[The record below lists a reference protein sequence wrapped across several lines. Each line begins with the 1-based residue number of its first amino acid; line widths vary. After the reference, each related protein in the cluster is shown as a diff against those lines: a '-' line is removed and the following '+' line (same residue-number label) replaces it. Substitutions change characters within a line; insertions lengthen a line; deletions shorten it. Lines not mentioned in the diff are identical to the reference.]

1 MSSYRELETRYRRL
15 AAIGQATGML
25 HWDAAVMM
33 PAGGADA
40 RAEQIAALVS
50 LRHELQCRPDMAD
63 LFAAAEEEKDLSP
76 WQAANLREMRRGW
89 RHATALPADLVEARS
104 KAGMASEM
112 AWREARPNSDFAA
125 ITGLLAEVLRL
136 ETEAAGIKAEA
147 LGCTP
152 YDALLDKYSPG
163 IDTATV
169 ERTFAQLTAFLPG
182 FIAAVIER
190 QASNPAP
197 ETPKGPFPEATQRAV
212 GMRFMQALGFDFGGG
227 RLDVSTHPFSGGTP
241 DDLRITT
248 RYDEDDFA
256 TGLMGILHET
266 GHALYERGLPK
277 DWRLQPVGTARGMD
291 VHESQSLLIE
301 MQACRSKPFIDYAAP
316 LLKDAFGGSGPLW
329 DAGNLYGIFT
339 HVNCGLI
346 RVDADEA
353 TYPLHV
359 ILRTD
364 LERAMLAGDLAIDDL
379 PGAWNEAM
387 QRLLGLVPPDDTDG
401 CMQDIHWFDGAF
413 GYFPSYTMGAMAA
426 AQFFQ
431 AAVTS
436 VPEIPDAIGRG
447 DFKPLYGW
455 LGINI
460 HQQGSYLE
468 TPDLIAAATGAPLDP
483 EIFIAHLQSRYL
495 G

>member
-1 MSSYRELETRYRRL
+1 MSSYIELETRYRRL
-15 AAIGQATGML
+15 AAIGEATGL
-25 HWDAAVMM
+25 LNWDAAVMM
-33 PAGGADA
+33 PSGGADA

-50 LRHELQCRPDMAD
+50 LRHELQCRTDMAD
-63 LFAAAEEEKDLSP
+63 LFAAAADEKGLSP

-89 RHATALPADLVEARS
+89 MHATALPADLVEARS

-112 AWREARPNSDFAA
+112 AWREARPKSDFAG
-125 ITGLLAEVLRL
+125 ISGLLAEVLRL

-147 LGCTP
+147 LDCTP
-152 YDALLDKYSPG
+152 YDALLDQYSPG

-169 ERTFAQLTAFLPG
+169 ERTFARLAEFLPD
-182 FIAAVIER
+182 FIQAVIER
-190 QASNPAP
+190 QASHPAP
-197 ETPKGPFPEATQRAV
+197 TLPQGPFPVEAQRAV
-212 GMRFMQALGFDFGGG
+212 GMRFMAALGFDFEGG

-277 DWRLQPVGTARGMD
+277 DWRLAPVGTARGMD
-291 VHESQSLLIE
+291 IHESQSLLIE
-301 MQACRSKPFIDYAAP
+301 MQACRSRPFIDYAAP
-316 LLKDAFGGSGPLW
+316 ILKDAFGGSGPLW
-329 DAGNLYGIFT
+329 DANNLYGIFT
-339 HVNCGLI
+339 RVNCGLI

-364 LERAMLAGDLAIDDL
+364 LERAMLAGDLAIKDL
-379 PGAWNEAM
+379 PGAWNEGM
-387 QRLLGLVPPDDTDG
+387 QRLLGLAPPDNKDG

-413 GYFPSYTMGAMAA
+413 GYFPSYTMGALAA
-426 AQFFQ
+426 AQFFGS
-431 AAVTS
+431 AVKS
-436 VPEIPDAIGRG
+436 DNQIPDAIGRG
-447 DFKPLYGW
+447 DFKPLYDW
-455 LGINI
+455 LGTNI
-460 HQQGSYLE
+460 HGQGSYLE
-468 TPDLIAAATGAPLDP
+468 TPDLIAGATGKPLDP

-495 G
+495 S